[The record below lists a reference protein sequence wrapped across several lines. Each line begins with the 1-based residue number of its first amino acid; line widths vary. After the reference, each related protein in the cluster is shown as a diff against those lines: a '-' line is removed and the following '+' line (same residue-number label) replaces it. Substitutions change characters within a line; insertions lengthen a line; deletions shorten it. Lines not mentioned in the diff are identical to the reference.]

1 MNRSHHKKMRLEQ
14 VMAKIQRHID
24 ALAKLA
30 VLRKKLLLFLL
41 AFTMPTHPPEAY
53 AGDNRFGVD
62 THFQQG
68 WSTSLIPSIKALGV
82 GWIRDDYQGTFTGNT
97 WNNFYATFT
106 PAPWIVSANKA
117 GLKVAL
123 ILSYF
128 TSNTVVEQYAVAMA
142 RSGYVQAIEMVN
154 EPNNVPIFAPPS
166 QGGSDANLQRLV
178 TLTNDVAQAVHE
190 YVGLNICQVIG
201 LDEQGSEIIY
211 MLGLK
216 PVISGLVYHPYY
228 QTLNDPGSVYEPPY
242 FSYAAWINAV
252 RAATKLPL
260 WETEWGWRGS
270 PTDTS
275 NTEAEQ
281 TSRILAR
288 LALTQSLRI
297 EHTFIYEFK
306 DNGTETFGL
315 CDNAGNPKPAYYA
328 VQNFIATLP
337 K

>member
-1 MNRSHHKKMRLEQ
+1 MKFT
-14 VMAKIQRHID
+14 
-24 ALAKLA
+24 
-30 VLRKKLLLFLL
+30 KLLLGLL
-41 AFTMPTHPPEAY
+41 AFTVPTHPPDAV
-53 AGDNRFGVD
+53 AGDTRFGVD

-68 WSTSLIPSIKALGV
+68 WPVSLIPSIKALGV
-82 GWIRDDYQGTFTGNT
+82 GWIRDDYQGTFTAASNP
-97 WNNFYATFT
+97 FYSTYT
-106 PAPWIVSANKA
+106 PAPWVIAANKA
-117 GLKVAL
+117 GLKVCM
-123 ILSYF
+123 ILSWF
-128 TSNTVVEQYAVAMA
+128 VSDTRVSEYAVAMA
-142 RSGYVQAIEMVN
+142 RSGYVQAIEFVN
-154 EPNNVPIFAPPS
+154 EANNTTRYSPPS
-166 QGGSDANLQRLV
+166 QGGSNANLQLLV
-178 TLTNDVAQAVHE
+178 TDTNFIAQAVHE
-190 YVGLNICQVIG
+190 YVGLNICPVIG
-201 LDEQGSEIIY
+201 LDEQGSEILY

-228 QTLNDPGSVYEPPY
+228 QTVGDPGSVYEPSY
-242 FSYAAWINAV
+242 FTYAGWIAAA
-252 RAATKLPL
+252 RAATRLPL

-270 PTDTS
+270 PTDPA

-288 LALTQSLRI
+288 LALTQSLKI